1 MSPFEITVA
10 TRHML
15 IMTLMLAS
23 PFLGVGL
30 AIGVLVSLIQAGTR
44 MNDLTLHFVPRFLA
58 VILLIAIAGSWMGAR
73 MAGYFR
79 NSAVAAVT
87 TLE

>member
-1 MSPFEITVA
+1 MTAFEITLA
-10 TRHML
+10 ARHVL
-15 IMTLMLAS
+15 LMTLLLVS

-30 AIGVLVSLIQAGTR
+30 AIGLLVSLFQAGTR

-58 VILLIAIAGSWMGAR
+58 VMLVLAIAGTWMGVR
-73 MAGYFR
+73 MADYVR
-79 NSAVAAVT
+79 QSAIEMAT